1 MSSLPVLLVLSGEPR
16 PALVSALVAAGVK
29 YRAVSGSEAAQAAT
43 WAQLVICTRVPGWQ
57 AVITRIHLG
66 GGAAVLWGSLIEP
79 FERKASLPPE
89 LEAIEDIPNLLPAL
103 ARARAR
109 IESASQPLHISQ
121 TLLERMESAERISRF
136 AQSIATHIDLPQVV
150 EEAMARTRDLC
161 DADGA
166 SLLLVDP
173 NTGELCFDTV
183 SGAAIKGID
192 QLRLK
197 AGQGIAGKVAL
208 QTTSRLVANAAEDT
222 DFDPRGDAASGFTT
236 GSIIA
241 VPLLLS
247 GDVLGVLEAV
257 RSTARPAF
265 TPADLIRLEHLAP
278 HITIAVHNAQLTA
291 QMREMQA
298 NVLAANADLERR
310 IQVRTRQM
318 YDAKREWERT
328 FDAISEPIA
337 LQEGFV
343 IRRANTAYAKQ
354 VGLPIT
360 DVPGQTCHKIL
371 AGRDAPCEGCPLLSG
386 RSGELTG
393 EIPVKGGAL
402 FRFSGFWMSSDP
414 SDVRVVVNYRDVT
427 KQRSLEERLRESERL
442 ASLGQLASGAA
453 HEINNPLGFLT
464 SNLQNLKYC
473 LEEMRVSTEIAVKAL
488 SLMRKGQ
495 PTEALLLL
503 EEIESLEGEV
513 IATDGLEM
521 ISESMEGA
529 RRVADIVRGLRELSR
544 LEVAR
549 ADPCCVNASVTRI
562 VRAEFGEAPRNVTLD
577 LGASVEAEIPP
588 LHMDQALGHILRNAR
603 QAISE
608 QQHVRVRTS
617 QTDSEVVIEIQDE
630 GCGIPPD
637 HLRRVFEPFFSTR
650 GVGKGIGLG
659 LTAAY
664 GIIKR
669 NSGTIDVRSAIGE
682 GTTFRVKLPRASAKE
697 DGSELDPVAS
707 QAESAAR
714 TGDASDAREVL

>member
-1 MSSLPVLLVLSGEPR
+1 MSSLPVLLVLSGAP
-16 PALVSALVAAGVK
+16 PSALVSALDAGGVK
-29 YRAVSGSEAAQAAT
+29 YRVVSGSEAAQAAT
-43 WAQLVICTRVPGWQ
+43 WAQLLICTRVPGWQ

-79 FERKASLPPE
+79 SERKAFLPAE

-109 IESASQPLHISQ
+109 IESASQPLDISRISR

-136 AQSIATHIDLPQVV
+136 AQSIATHIALPQVV

-161 DADGA
+161 EADGA
-166 SLLLVDP
+166 SLLLVDL

-183 SGAAIKGID
+183 AGETTKGIHL
-192 QLRLK
+192 LRLK

-208 QTTSRLVANAAEDT
+208 QATSKLVVNAAEDS
-222 DFDPRGDAASGFTT
+222 DFDPRGDAASGFIT

-257 RSTARPAF
+257 RSTARPSF
-265 TPADLIRLEHLAP
+265 TLGDLHRLEHLAP
-278 HITIAVHNAQLTA
+278 HVTIAVHNAQLTA
-291 QMREMQA
+291 RLREMQA

-318 YDAKREWERT
+318 QDAKREWEHT

-337 LQEGFV
+337 LQEGFI
-343 IRRANTAYAKQ
+343 IRRANIAYAKQ
-354 VGLPIT
+354 VGLPIASL
-360 DVPGQTCHKIL
+360 PGQTCHQIL
-371 AGRDAPCEGCPLLSG
+371 AGRDSPCEGCPLLSG

-393 EIPVKGGAL
+393 EIPIKGSAL

-495 PTEALLLL
+495 PTEAMLLL
-503 EEIESLEGEV
+503 EEIQYLEGESS
-513 IATDGLEM
+513 AGDGLEM
-521 ISESMEGA
+521 INESLEGA
-529 RRVADIVRGLRELSR
+529 RRVGDIVRGLRELSR
-544 LEVAR
+544 QEIGR
-549 ADPCCVNASVTRI
+549 GDPCCVNSAVTRM
-562 VRAEFGEAPRNVTLD
+562 VRSEFGEHAPHVILD
-577 LGASVEAEIPP
+577 LQAKIRAEIQP
-588 LHMDQALGHILRNAR
+588 LHMDQALGHILRNAK
-603 QAISE
+603 QAVIGT
-608 QQHVRVRTS
+608 QKVIVRTAN
-617 QTDSEVVIEIQDE
+617 TDTEVIVQVEDE
-630 GCGIPPD
+630 GCGIPPEN
-637 HLRRVFEPFFSTR
+637 LRRIFEPFFTTR

-664 GIIKR
+664 GIVKR
-669 NSGTIDVRSAIGE
+669 NGGWIDVTSVAGR
-682 GTTFRVKLPRASAKE
+682 GTTLTLKLPRAKQQDAVYQPPALVTSA
-697 DGSELDPVAS
+697 
-707 QAESAAR
+707 
-714 TGDASDAREVL
+714 

>member
-1 MSSLPVLLVLSGEPR
+1 MSSLPALLVLSGEP
-16 PALVSALVAAGVK
+16 PPTLVSALDVAEVK

-66 GGAAVLWGSLIEP
+66 GGAAVLWGPPIEP
-79 FERKASLPPE
+79 SERKAYLPSE
-89 LEAIEDIPNLLPAL
+89 LEAIEEVANLLPAL

-109 IESASQPLHISQ
+109 IESASQPLDVSRISR

-136 AQSIATHIDLPQVV
+136 AQSIATHIDLPQLV

-161 DADGA
+161 EADGA

-173 NTGELCFDTV
+173 NTGELCFHTV
-183 SGAAIKGID
+183 TGETTKGIHL
-192 QLRLK
+192 LRLK

-208 QTTSRLVANAAEDT
+208 QATSKLVVNAADDA

-257 RSTARPAF
+257 RSTARPSF
-265 TPADLIRLEHLAP
+265 TLGDLHRLEHLAP
-278 HITIAVHNAQLTA
+278 HVTIAVHNAQLA
-291 QMREMQA
+291 ARLREMQA
-298 NVLAANADLERR
+298 NVLAANADLEQR

-318 YDAKREWERT
+318 HDAKREWERT

-343 IRRANTAYAKQ
+343 IRRANIAYAKQ

-360 DVPGQTCHKIL
+360 SVPGQTCHQIL

-393 EIPVKGGAL
+393 EIPIQGGTV

-453 HEINNPLGFLT
+453 HEINNPLGYLT
-464 SNLQNLKYC
+464 SNLQNLKTC
-473 LEEMRVSTEIAVKAL
+473 LQEMRVSTDIAIKAL
-488 SLMRKGQ
+488 SLLRKGQ
-495 PTEALLLL
+495 PTEAIQLL
-503 EEIESLEGEV
+503 EEIESLEGEG
-513 IATDGLEM
+513 IAADGLEM
-521 ISESMEGA
+521 ISESMQGA
-529 RRVADIVRGLRELSR
+529 QRVADIVRGLRELSR

-549 ADPCCVNASVTRI
+549 ADPCFVNASVTRM
-562 VRAEFGEAPRNVTLD
+562 VRAEFGEETQNVTLD
-577 LGASVEAEIPP
+577 LGAQVKAQIPP
-588 LHMDQALGHILRNAR
+588 LHMDQALGHILRNAK
-603 QAISE
+603 QAVSD

-630 GCGIPPD
+630 GSGIAQD

-669 NSGTIDVRSAIGE
+669 NGGTIDVHSAIGE
-682 GTTFRVKLPRASAKE
+682 GTTFRIKLPRAKAE
-697 DGSELDPVAS
+697 GDGSELDPVEAPS
-707 QAESAAR
+707 R
-714 TGDASDAREVL
+714 RVKVG